1 MNWKDLKPDDGYFAA
16 VNIAGEVSADLV
28 FGLYAGG
35 KFMKSKTIRGY
46 QWPTGRQIGSLKRD
60 LIFWE
65 GVAEFMNAG
74 GRLVDVLA
82 DIRDGVAD
90 VSPDDKLV
98 FPGWTYFDT
107 GVNQNGNRVHEFI
120 SNDNDIHPVRFVRW
134 VRNEFVDYKLTEAD
148 MLEADNYV
156 RYVGIREATDAGDL
170 GGKGTTTE
178 RQASELAN

>member
-16 VNIAGEVSADLV
+16 VNIAGDVSADLV

-35 KFMKSKTIRGY
+35 KFVKYHTIRSY
-46 QWPTGRQIGSLKRD
+46 RWPTGRQIGSLKRD
-60 LIFWE
+60 LIFWD
-65 GVAEFMNAG
+65 GVAEFKNAG
-74 GRLVDVLA
+74 GRLVDVIDETSFVEA
-82 DIRDGVAD
+82 AKVDE
-90 VSPDDKLV
+90 KLT

-148 MLEADNYV
+148 MVEADNYV
-156 RYVGIREATDAGDL
+156 RYVGIGEATDAGDL

-178 RQASELAN
+178 RQASELID